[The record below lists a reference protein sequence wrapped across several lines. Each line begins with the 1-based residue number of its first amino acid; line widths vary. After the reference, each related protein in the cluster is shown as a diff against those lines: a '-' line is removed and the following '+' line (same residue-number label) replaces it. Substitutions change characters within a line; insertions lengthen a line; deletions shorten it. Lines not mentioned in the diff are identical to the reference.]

1 MLPQDIIV
9 ATVTLASALTDV
21 RRGKVY
27 NWLTYPAAL
36 IGLVLS
42 FFFAPPDP
50 WQSAL
55 GLGGALLMYGILRK
69 VGSMGA
75 GDVKLMAAIG
85 ALKGLPF
92 VVFSSIYIIL
102 IAACTALVL
111 LAWGGKLLPAL
122 RWMGTTMVSLVVP
135 AVRPPASFEGGK
147 AEMPFAPA
155 IFIGTVWCLYLEA
168 VRGPFAF

>member
-1 MLPQDIIV
+1 MLPQDVIV
-9 ATVTLASALTDV
+9 VLVTFTGALTDV
-21 RRGKVY
+21 RSGKVY

-36 IGLVLS
+36 VGLALS

-55 GLGGALLMYGILRK
+55 ALGGALLLNGILRT
-69 VGSMGA
+69 VGRMGA
-75 GDVKLMAAIG
+75 RDLKLMAAIG

-92 VVFSSIYIIL
+92 VIFSSVYIIL
-102 IAACTALVL
+102 IAACAALVL

-122 RWMGTTMVSLVVP
+122 RWMATTMVALLVP
-135 AVRPPASFEGGK
+135 AVRPPASFDGGK